1 MTVMQLRKFT
11 EEGITCVEGELEKIK
26 AHQSANLISLLEDP
40 KLTKEISN
48 GCSIELVKFKNR
60 MACGKYFYEFFEKNS
75 DSKLENPE
83 KNKGLWTWLAIA
95 WSEDLLRKKGD
106 PVGQMA
112 RWVLNLDWN
121 RYYRHLLAG
130 PYFVYKAHADDP
142 NRALAL
148 LCNPNLATIGEVY
161 EQVCGTKDMIRFPGV
176 VGAATSLYY
185 DPKTDSLKPSSAAKS
200 YGSARR
206 FTSVLN
212 QFQLTY
218 DIYGMSSDQI
228 LDLLPS
234 EFDKFK

>member
-11 EEGITCVEGELEKIK
+11 REGITRVEGELEKIK
-26 AHQSANLISLLEDP
+26 ARQPANLISLLEDP
-40 KLTKEISN
+40 KLTKEISS

-83 KNKGLWTWLAIA
+83 KDKGLWTWLAIA

-112 RWVLNLDWN
+112 RWILNLDWN

-130 PYFVYKAHADDP
+130 PYFVYKAHADNP

-148 LCNPNLATIGEVY
+148 LCNNLTSPGEVY
-161 EQVCGTKDMIRFPGV
+161 EQVIRYRNIIRFPGL
-176 VGAATSLYY
+176 VGAVTSLYY
-185 DPKTDSLKPSSAAKS
+185 DPKTDSLKLGSASKS

-206 FTSVLN
+206 FSSVIR
-212 QFQLTY
+212 QFELTY
-218 DIYGMSSDQI
+218 DIYGMLSDQI